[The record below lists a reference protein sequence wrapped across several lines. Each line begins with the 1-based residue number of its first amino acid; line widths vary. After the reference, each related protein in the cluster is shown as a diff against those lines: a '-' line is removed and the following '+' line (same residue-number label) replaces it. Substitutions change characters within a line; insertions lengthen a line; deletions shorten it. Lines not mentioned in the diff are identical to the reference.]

1 MTYFAELTARLGKA
15 LGMKGAPAA
24 QATAPTRTVEP
35 SAEPPVA
42 SPQASAS
49 PAAGAE

>member
-24 QATAPTRTVEP
+24 EASAPTATVEP
-35 SAEPPVA
+35 SAAPPVA
-42 SPQASAS
+42 SPASAAS
-49 PAAGAE
+49 PTSGE

>member
-24 QATAPTRTVEP
+24 EATAPTRTVEP
-35 SAEPPVA
+35 GAEPPVA
-42 SPQASAS
+42 SQASAT

>member
-15 LGMKGAPAA
+15 LGMKGAAA
-24 QATAPTRTVEP
+24 EATPPPDAVAP
-35 SAEPPVA
+35 SAQPPVA

-49 PAAGAE
+49 PTAGGE